1 MKKIITFLL
10 LMVSITTNAQ
20 NAHVGETEGTQ
31 ISPLGE
37 TEGALIRISEIEVY
51 PEYLTEY
58 LEFAHNVGATSVKEE
73 PGVICIYPMQQLR
86 NDCQIR
92 ILEIYASQEAYQ
104 HHIKTEHFQT
114 YKQGTL
120 HMVKSL
126 DLVDMRQMAPEC
138 LSLIFNKVAS
148 PQPSPKGSESE
159 E

>member
-1 MKKIITFLL
+1 MKNLVTLLL
-10 LMVSITTNAQ
+10 LMISITTNAQ
-20 NAHVGETEGTQ
+20 TSPQKGEAKAAIDSTM
-31 ISPLGE
+31 IV
-37 TEGALIRISEIEVY
+37 RISEIEVY

-104 HHIKTEHFQT
+104 HHIKTQHFQT

-138 LSLIFNKVAS
+138 LPLIFNKA
-148 PQPSPKGSESE
+148 KE
-159 E
+159 

>member
-1 MKKIITFLL
+1 MKNLITLLL
-10 LMVSITTNAQ
+10 LMISITTNAQ
-20 NAHVGETEGTQ
+20 T
-31 ISPLGE
+31 SPLVE
-37 TEGALIRISEIEVY
+37 SSPLPVEGAGEVSMIVRISEIEVY

-104 HHIKTEHFQT
+104 HHIKTQHFQT

-138 LSLIFNKVAS
+138 LPLIFNKAN
-148 PQPSPKGSESE
+148 
-159 E
+159 

>member
-1 MKKIITFLL
+1 MKNVLLFILL
-10 LMVSITTNAQ
+10 LCPIVSMAQ
-20 NAHVGETEGTQ
+20 EQTKVDSTM
-31 ISPLGE
+31 IV
-37 TEGALIRISEIEVY
+37 RISEIEVY
-51 PEYLTEY
+51 PEYLKEY

-104 HHIKTEHFQT
+104 HHIKTQHFQT

-138 LSLIFNKVAS
+138 LPLIFNKATS
-148 PQPSPKGSESE
+148 PQPSPKITKP
-159 E
+159 